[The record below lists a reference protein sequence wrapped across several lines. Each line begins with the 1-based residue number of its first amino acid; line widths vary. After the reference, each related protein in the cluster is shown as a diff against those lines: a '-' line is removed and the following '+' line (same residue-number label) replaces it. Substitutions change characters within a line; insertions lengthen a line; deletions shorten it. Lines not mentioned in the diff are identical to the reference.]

1 MTKDELTEIA
11 VTVRKI
17 IRQEE
22 LNNLKDL
29 RVIAPRCWFD
39 ERYGEGIMRE
49 LVKKKLVFPYA
60 FGTREVIDPEGNPIK
75 KRKGS
80 IYYRVSDVECIIEDY
95 NLYKTLQES
104 YKKRRIDFKENIQK
118 LRDSINK

>member
-39 ERYGEGIMRE
+39 EKYGEAIMRE

-118 LRDSINK
+118 LENSINK

>member
-39 ERYGEGIMRE
+39 EKYGEAIMRE

-104 YKKRRIDFKENIQK
+104 YKKRRIEFKENIQK
-118 LRDSINK
+118 LENSINK

>member
-39 ERYGEGIMRE
+39 EKYGEAIMRE

-95 NLYKTLQES
+95 NLYKTPQES